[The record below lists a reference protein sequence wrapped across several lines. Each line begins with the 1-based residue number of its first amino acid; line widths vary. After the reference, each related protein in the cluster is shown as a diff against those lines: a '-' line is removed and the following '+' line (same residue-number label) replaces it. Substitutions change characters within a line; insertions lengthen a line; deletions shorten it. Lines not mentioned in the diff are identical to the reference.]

1 MTNLRVFK
9 RWVSDSLRNSERSI
23 RRYEK
28 TKLPANEFVRGY
40 HSGYKSCLEMV
51 TAYTSEPGEL
61 KKLGELSQ

>member
-28 TKLPANEFVRGY
+28 TKLPANEFIRGY

-51 TAYTSEPGEL
+51 TAYTSEPEEPR
-61 KKLGELSQ
+61 ELSQ